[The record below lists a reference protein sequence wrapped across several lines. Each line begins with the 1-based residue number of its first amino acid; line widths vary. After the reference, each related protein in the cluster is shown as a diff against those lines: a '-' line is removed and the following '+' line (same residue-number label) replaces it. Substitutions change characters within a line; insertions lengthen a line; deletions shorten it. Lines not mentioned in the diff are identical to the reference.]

1 MSLFMWSLEPIVHGQ
16 WSLTSLSHVQ
26 VFGTGE
32 GGRRVSSGDRLHKRK
47 RPQRKKRPVLPFK
60 RNHSK
65 KWQNK
70 KRPSKK
76 LRKGKL
82 PRPSRPPPPPTQFVP
97 FPDQKA
103 QLPAANQNKAPNSP
117 SSNLNTKSTGQVN
130 STSEEG
136 VSTPSSYNSWST
148 TEQPSV
154 TEIHKPTKSSKKPI
168 FTVKPKKPFKF
179 KSRSKQKEATALR
192 GKLVHSI
199 IHQDKSLEKE
209 IYKTL
214 EASLEHK
221 EKEEVTTQRSSWQES
236 VPTSNPP
243 FYPTIASKL
252 VEMPD
257 PVPTA
262 ATETET
268 ESPGVTDQSRGLTSV
283 PAADGSYSG
292 DGIRRSMKNRG
303 RVQSPMK
310 KFKKFT
316 SLKKRRPI
324 NGAFGAKLEPQNPSA
339 DHLMAPLESEERDET
354 KNPISR
360 KTNVSPEYGD
370 SFVINYNDQEI
381 KIKPSIVYDTSSTSH
396 STGSIIKELFSD
408 QLGSRNYQT
417 VREASNYSPSSF
429 SPTPRPSYYSKPTSS
444 NQAVSRNYQTIQEP
458 SDFTPSPPYRPA
470 TTSPSYRVQSTPFYE
485 EITPSPNFQG
495 PTPTP
500 SYQPQNY
507 RDEALPS
514 YTPTPHRRR
523 DHLPTYSATPSPNK
537 EDSYNSGSQELQ
549 EWQNT
554 PVYSP
559 SPEDTTYPK
568 QHPRVKKQSAP
579 PAEACDCHNVPLSP
593 ACSRQCPNIASDRQ
607 GLGPQIPIV
616 SQTQEHNQDPAQSH
630 AFE

>member
-1 MSLFMWSLEPIVHGQ
+1 M
-16 WSLTSLSHVQ
+16 
-26 VFGTGE
+26 
-32 GGRRVSSGDRLHKRK
+32 SSGDRHHKRQ
-47 RPQRKKRPVLPFK
+47 RPHRKKRPVLPIK
-60 RNHSK
+60 RNHAK

-70 KRPSKK
+70 KRPPKK

-82 PRPSRPPPPPTQFVP
+82 PRPSRPPPPPLIP
-97 FPDQKA
+97 FPAHEA
-103 QLPAANQNKAPNSP
+103 QLPVPNQNRAPSLP
-117 SSNLNTKSTGQVN
+117 SSNSNTKSTAKSN
-130 STSEEG
+130 STSEE
-136 VSTPSSYNSWST
+136 VSSTPASYNSWST

-154 TEIHKPTKSSKKPI
+154 SKTYKPTKASQKTKKP

-214 EASLEHK
+214 EASLEASKASK
-221 EKEEVTTQRSSWQES
+221 EKEEVTTQRSSWQGI

-268 ESPGVTDQSRGLTSV
+268 ESPGVTDQSRGLTTGV
-283 PAADGSYSG
+283 QAGDGSYSG
-292 DGIRRSMKNRG
+292 DGHRRSLKNRG
-303 RVQSPMK
+303 RVQSPMQ

-324 NGAFGAKLEPQNPSA
+324 NGAFGAKLEPHNPSA
-339 DHLMAPLESEERDET
+339 DHLLAPLKSEENDEIE
-354 KNPISR
+354 NPIRR

-370 SFVINYNDQEI
+370 PFVINYNDQEI
-381 KIKPSIVYDTSSTSH
+381 KIKPSIVYDTSSASH

-408 QLGSRNYQT
+408 QFGSRNYQT
-417 VREASNYSPSSF
+417 VREASNYSPSSTSF
-429 SPTPRPSYYSKPTSS
+429 SAPTPRPSYYSKSTPS

-458 SDFTPSPPYRPA
+458 SNFTPSPPYRSP
-470 TTSPSYRVQSTPFYE
+470 TRSPSYQVQSTPYYE
-485 EITPSPNFQG
+485 EITPSPNFDG

-500 SYQPQNY
+500 SYQIPQNY

-514 YTPTPHRRR
+514 YTPTPQRRR
-523 DHLPTYSATPSPNK
+523 DHLPTYSATPSPN
-537 EDSYNSGSQELQ
+537 EGDLYNSGSQELQ
-549 EWQNT
+549 EWQDA
-554 PVYSP
+554 PAYSP
-559 SPEDTTYPK
+559 SPEETTYPK

-579 PAEACDCHNVPLSP
+579 PSEACDCRNVPLSP
-593 ACSRQCPNIASDRQ
+593 ACSLQCPNIASDRQ

>member
-1 MSLFMWSLEPIVHGQ
+1 MLPI
-16 WSLTSLSHVQ
+16 
-26 VFGTGE
+26 
-32 GGRRVSSGDRLHKRK
+32 
-47 RPQRKKRPVLPFK
+47 K
-60 RNHSK
+60 RNHAK

-70 KRPSKK
+70 KRPPKK
-76 LRKGKL
+76 LHKGKL
-82 PRPSRPPPPPTQFVP
+82 PRPSRPPPPQFKP
-97 FPDQKA
+97 FPDREA
-103 QLPAANQNKAPNSP
+103 QLPAANPNKAPNSP
-117 SSNLNTKSTGQVN
+117 SSTLKTKSTAQVN
-130 STSEEG
+130 STYEG
-136 VSTPSSYNSWST
+136 DISKPDLHNSWST

-154 TEIHKPTKSSKKPI
+154 TETYKPTKTSKKTKKP

-214 EASLEHK
+214 EASLEK
-221 EKEEVTTQRSSWQES
+221 EKEEVTTQGSSWQEG

-268 ESPGVTDQSRGLTSV
+268 ESPGVTDQSRGLTNV
-283 PAADGSYSG
+283 EADDGSYSG
-292 DGIRRSMKNRG
+292 GGLRRSMKNRG

-316 SLKKRRPI
+316 SFKKRKPI

-339 DHLMAPLESEERDET
+339 DHLMAPLESEERGET
-354 KNPISR
+354 DNPIRR

-370 SFVINYNDQEI
+370 PFVINYNDQEI

-429 SPTPRPSYYSKPTSS
+429 SAPTPRPSYYSKPTSS
-444 NQAVSRNYQTIQEP
+444 NQALSRNYQTMKEP
-458 SDFTPSPPYRPA
+458 SSFTPSPPYISP
-470 TTSPSYRVQSTPFYE
+470 TTSPSYLVQSTPYYE
-485 EITPSPNFQG
+485 EITPRPNFQG

-500 SYQPQNY
+500 SYQIPQNY

-537 EDSYNSGSQELQ
+537 EDSYNSDSKELQ

-554 PVYSP
+554 PTYSS
-559 SPEDTTYPK
+559 SPEDPTYPK

-579 PAEACDCHNVPLSP
+579 LPEACDCRNVPLSP